1 MSELDIRDPSA
12 PKSPAI
18 PRFHVKAVKLEF
30 ASSQAGR
37 PIYEDREF
45 VDIIIP
51 GDRRA
56 LAHEPVG
63 EEHKA
68 RWPREYEAF
77 RAGRSAPLEGTP
89 LSEWP
94 SARMSRSRVEELAYF
109 NIRTVE
115 ELAGVNDAQLQ
126 NLGMGARPEREA
138 ARAFLE
144 VARTGTGPLEKML
157 ARIEDQGREIERL
170 TRDLVAANARL
181 AELEKEKAHAGLAA

>member
-1 MSELDIRDPSA
+1 MSELDIRDPGA

-18 PRFHVKAVKLEF
+18 PRFHVKPVKLEF

-37 PIYEDREF
+37 PIFEDREF

-56 LAHEPVG
+56 LAHEPVS
-63 EEHKA
+63 EDHRS

-77 RAGRSAPLEGTP
+77 KVGREAPLEGTP

-94 SARMSRSRVEELAYF
+94 SARMSRARVEELAYF

-115 ELAGVNDAQLQ
+115 QLAGVNDAQLP
-126 NLGMGARPEREA
+126 NLGMGSRSEREA
-138 ARAFLE
+138 ARTFLE

-157 ARIEDQGREIERL
+157 AKIEDQGREIERL
-170 TRDLVAANARL
+170 SRDLSLANQQIT
-181 AELEKEKAHAGLAA
+181 ELEKEKAHAGAAA

>member
-1 MSELDIRDPSA
+1 MSELDIRDPAA

-18 PRFHVKAVKLEF
+18 PRFHVKPVKMEF
-30 ASSQAGR
+30 ASTQAGR
-37 PIYEDREF
+37 PIFEDREF

-56 LAHEPVG
+56 LAHEPVN
-63 EEHKA
+63 EDHRS

-77 RAGRSAPLEGTP
+77 KVGRETPVEGTP

-94 SARMSRSRVEELAYF
+94 SARMNRSRVEELAYF

-115 ELAGVNDAQLQ
+115 QLAGVNDAQLQ
-126 NLGMGARPEREA
+126 NLGMGSRTEREA
-138 ARAFLE
+138 ARTFLE

-157 ARIEDQGREIERL
+157 AKIEDQGREIERL
-170 TRDLVAANARL
+170 TRELMATRL
-181 AELEKEKAHAGLAA
+181 AAQDKETPHAGAAA